1 MIKNITVFTILLLIT
16 FGIIELASRV
26 ILPIS
31 PGVKKTDLDGNEI
44 DISWNA
50 ENTTFIQTS
59 PEWHLT
65 SSNDELGNR
74 IVPTANEAAEKILF
88 LGDSFTYGLGVTD
101 EGSIPNI
108 VCKAAKLNC
117 VNLGVPGSGMVV
129 QKDKLITYLQT
140 SQNENIS
147 TIYHLIMASTEQNFS
162 GNDITDT
169 NIELSTANSVSVE
182 IAEDPVLLKVARWS
196 SKNSNFVRIMRFYL
210 GSWLRSVIFK
220 STDSGLSE
228 QEIENFAQVMTQ
240 ISQQAESQNI
250 NYVPLLVSPYS
261 ELANNTYLTTREQI
275 QNQTSLEISLPDYST
290 TKAAASLFYPLD
302 GHFNE
307 AGAKFYGEFIIE
319 SYFSN

>member
-1 MIKNITVFTILLLIT
+1 MLKNLTVFLAILGIT

-74 IVPTANEAAEKILF
+74 KVPSANQAADKILF

-108 VCKAAKLNC
+108 VCTAANLNC
-117 VNLGVPGSGMVV
+117 VNLGVPGSGMVI
-129 QKDKLITYLQT
+129 QKDKLEAYL
-140 SQNENIS
+140 SSVGDEKILAV
-147 TIYHLIMASTEQNFS
+147 YHLIMASTEQNFS

-169 NIELSTANSVSVE
+169 NIELQDDSSVSVDL
-182 IAEDPVLLKVARWS
+182 AEDPMLLKVARWS
-196 SKNSNFVRIMRFYL
+196 SKNSNFVRVMRFYL
-210 GSWLRSVIFK
+210 GSWLRGVLFK

-228 QEIENFAQVMTQ
+228 DEIGNFSDVLSQ
-240 ISQQAESQNI
+240 IKHSVESMQI
-250 NYVPLLVSPYS
+250 TYVPLLVSPYS
-261 ELANNTYLTTREQI
+261 ELANKTYQTTSEQI
-275 QNQTSLEISLPDYST
+275 QKHTDVIISHPEYSN
-290 TKAAASLFYPLD
+290 TKAASFFYPLD

-307 AGAKFYGEFIIE
+307 KGAAFYGEFIVQK
-319 SYFSN
+319 YFAE